1 MVMLHFYGSR
11 LDKMMM
17 VIVSYDVSTKD
28 AAGSKHLR
36 HVAKICEDYGQRIQ
50 NSVFKCLVDAKTL
63 EILKERLLSEMNKST
78 DSLYFFNLGTK
89 HNNKVKCYGAI
100 IPLRV
105 TLEIIKVS
113 FLRGFSYAQLFDN
126 GQAQAAQ
133 RLSGF

>member
-1 MVMLHFYGSR
+1 MLRFYGSR

-28 AAGSKHLR
+28 AAGSKRLR
-36 HVAKICEDYGQRIQ
+36 HVAKICEDYGRRIQ

-89 HNNKVKCYGAI
+89 HNNKVKCYGAKNVFDLEE
-100 IPLRV
+100 PL
-105 TLEIIKVS
+105 I
-113 FLRGFSYAQLFDN
+113 F
-126 GQAQAAQ
+126 
-133 RLSGF
+133 

>member
-1 MVMLHFYGSR
+1 MP
-11 LDKMMM
+11 
-17 VIVSYDVSTKD
+17 TKV
-28 AAGSKHLR
+28 L
-36 HVAKICEDYGQRIQ
+36 
-50 NSVFKCLVDAKTL
+50 
-63 EILKERLLSEMNKST
+63 
-78 DSLYFFNLGTK
+78 
-89 HNNKVKCYGAI
+89 AI